1 MQDLIP
7 DIVGS
12 VGVAIIVLTYLLLQ
26 MSVLKI
32 EGIIYSSANALSS
45 LLVLYSLYYHW
56 NLSAV
61 LVEVFWCGISLYG
74 TVKVLMLKRKAE

>member
-1 MQDLIP
+1 MEELIP

-26 MSVLKI
+26 MSILKI
-32 EGIIYSSANALSS
+32 DGFIYSTANALSS
-45 LLVLYSLYYHW
+45 IMVLYSLYYHW

-74 TVKVLMLKRKAE
+74 TIKVLMMKRKAL